1 MDEVVKQVYLQ
12 LFRVYNRYVNSILD
26 LIDGMMFVWNKYF
39 YNGGWVGW
47 KFGLRWYDI
56 KRYFI

>member
-12 LFRVYNRYVNSILD
+12 LFRVYNIYVNSILD
-26 LIDGMMFVWNKYF
+26 FIDGMMIIWNKYF
-39 YNGGWVGW
+39 YNGGWVEW